1 MAMGKAGEN
10 PAYWSATQQS
20 EALRDRSISAVELLD
35 CSIKRIETGDQ
46 RLNAV
51 VVRDFERARAAAAQA
66 DDLLKIHDPRPL
78 LGVPVTVKES
88 FNVVGLPTTWGFPQ
102 AKGFMPAQDAAAV
115 HRLKAAGAIVIG
127 KTNIPTAISDWQSFN
142 AVYGTTNNPWDESR
156 SPGGSSGGSAAAL
169 AAGYVALE
177 LGSDLRGSLRVPAH
191 YCGVYA
197 HKPTHG
203 IIPLRGHVPPGA
215 EALPTN
221 PDMAVAGP
229 LARCTDDLMLAM
241 NLLVGPDSPDD
252 DGYRLDLPA
261 ARHTRLQDFRILV
274 LTKHPLI
281 ATSAEITAALNQTT
295 DQLTAVGASVYRAS
309 HALPDLAQT
318 AATYTKLFMSLG
330 ASFWPLEVYDRVKKI
345 ASNIPSDVN
354 TSSAQR
360 ARAAILSHRD
370 WITADRIR
378 ANLRQRWRDL
388 FREFD
393 VVLCPTMPT
402 TALLHDHLADQ
413 EGRRILIDGTEVR
426 YEDQDPWLTIASMCG
441 LPSTVAPIARSSSG
455 LPIGVQILGP
465 HMGDR
470 TTIGFAGLIEREFG
484 GFSVPPNPMFS

>member
-1 MAMGKAGEN
+1 MEQASEN

-20 EALRDRSISAVELLD
+20 EALRNRSISAVELLD
-35 CSIKRIETGDQ
+35 CSIKRIETVDQ

-51 VVRDFERARAAAAQA
+51 VVRDFERARAAAVQA
-66 DDLLKIHDPRPL
+66 DELLKVRDARPL

-102 AKGFMPAQDAAAV
+102 AKGFVPAQDAAAV
-115 HRLKAAGAIVIG
+115 QRLKAAGAIVIG
-127 KTNIPTAISDWQSFN
+127 KTNIPTGISDWQSFN

-156 SPGGSSGGSAAAL
+156 SPGGSSGGSAVAL

-203 IIPLRGHVPPGA
+203 LIPLRGHVPPGA
-215 EALPTN
+215 ESLPTS

-229 LARCTDDLMLAM
+229 LARCTDDLRLAM
-241 NLLVGPDSPDD
+241 SLLAGPDRPDD
-252 DGYRLDLPA
+252 AGYRLDLPA
-261 ARHTRLQDFRILV
+261 ARHTRLQDCRILV
-274 LTKHPLI
+274 LTEHPLI
-281 ATSAEITAALNQTT
+281 ATSAEITAALSQTA
-295 DQLTAVGASVYRAS
+295 DQLTAAGASVYRAS
-309 HALPDLAQT
+309 HALPDMTQT
-318 AATYTKLFMSLG
+318 SAIYTKLFRSLS

-345 ASNIPSDVN
+345 ASSIPADVN

-370 WITADRIR
+370 WIAADRIR
-378 ANLRQRWRDL
+378 ASLRQRWQDL

-393 VVLCPTMPT
+393 VVLLPTMPT
-402 TALLHDHLADQ
+402 TAPLHDHFADQ
-413 EGRRILIDGTEVR
+413 EGRRIFVDGTQIS

-441 LPSTVAPIARSSSG
+441 LPSTAAPIARSSSG
-455 LPIGVQILGP
+455 LPIGMQILGP
-465 HMGDR
+465 HMGDI

-484 GFSVPPNPMFS
+484 GFSAPPNVMFP

>member
-1 MAMGKAGEN
+1 MGKASEN

-20 EALRDRSISAVELLD
+20 EALRNRRISAVELLD
-35 CSIKRIETGDQ
+35 CSIKRIETVDQ

-51 VVRDFERARAAAAQA
+51 VVRDFERARTAAAQA
-66 DDLLKIHDPRPL
+66 DDLLKIRDPRPL

-88 FNVVGLPTTWGFPQ
+88 FNVGGLPTTWGFPQ
-102 AKGFMPAQDAAAV
+102 AKGFVPAQDAAAV
-115 HRLKAAGAIVIG
+115 QRLKAAGAIVVG
-127 KTNIPTAISDWQSFN
+127 KTNIPTGISDWQSFN

-203 IIPLRGHVPPGA
+203 LIPLRGHVPPGT

-274 LTKHPLI
+274 LTEHPLI
-281 ATSAEITAALNQTT
+281 TTSAEITAALNLTA
-295 DQLTAVGASVYRAS
+295 DQLTVAGASVSRAS

-330 ASFWPLEVYDRVKKI
+330 ASFWPVEVYDHVKKI
-345 ASNIPSDVN
+345 ASSIPADVN
-354 TSSAQR
+354 TPSAQR
-360 ARAAILSHRD
+360 ARAAIFSHRD
-370 WITADRIR
+370 WITADRVR
-378 ANLRQRWRDL
+378 ASLRQRWQDL
-388 FREFD
+388 FSEFD

-402 TALLHDHLADQ
+402 TALLHDHFADQ
-413 EGRRILIDGTEVR
+413 EGRRILIDGAEMR
-426 YEDQDPWLTIASMCG
+426 YEDQDPWLTIASMSG
-441 LPSTVAPIARSSSG
+441 LPSTVAPVAQSSSG

-465 HMGDR
+465 HLGDK

-484 GFSVPPNPMFS
+484 GFSAPPNAIFR